1 MSDTRVSTSED
12 EMGQLP
18 PYLRR
23 QPSGIYKYRRRV
35 PDNLKGQT
43 VGGTVFPP
51 SEWILSLGTRDP
63 REARRLRDPLAA
75 QHDDLIAVAGLE
87 LAGRGEGQEAARLRE
102 QRLAADALAKAR
114 AERVAA
120 REPYRIAMREA
131 LQISTAALPPETAAM
146 IDIIRE
152 QRDAPA
158 EMLVAATESI
168 RAAND
173 LRGGKTLADA
183 IGIYTKHRVSK
194 KTGSTQ
200 RANKTA
206 FAFLQAVL
214 GDSIRLPA
222 ITRED
227 ARRALLMLH
236 MQPSDQWIARGKSPK
251 ERARIAEKDGLPLLA
266 TNTIADGYLAF
277 WRALFKY
284 AVHEGWIDRSVF
296 DGLAPEVSGRVTE
309 KRMPFTD
316 GELTGLFGKA
326 PWFPSDTAPG
336 GKAIRYWGP
345 VIALYHGLRRGEIA
359 QLRADLFRDERG
371 IILFEVAGDLKTG
384 NAERRLALHPELIR
398 LGLFDFAKQR
408 AGAGLLFDGEKPDE
422 RGNWG
427 DAFGDWFGRHLKQRG
442 IGKRGQGLHA
452 LRHNFEDALRE
463 AELHQTAIG
472 QYLGGR
478 AASDPVGAGYGA
490 GDSGKRLFE
499 AISKVQYPVLSL

>member
-1 MSDTRVSTSED
+1 
-12 EMGQLP
+12 MGQLP

-35 PDNLKGQT
+35 PDSLKGQT
-43 VGGTVFPP
+43 VGDTTFPV
-51 SEWILSLGTRDP
+51 SEWIFSLGTREP
-63 REARRLRDPLAA
+63 REARRLRDGIAA
-75 QHDDLIAVAGLE
+75 QHDDLIAIAELE
-87 LAGRGEGQEAARLRE
+87 LTGRGDGQDAARLRE
-102 QRLAADALAKAR
+102 ERLAADALVKAS
-114 AERVAA
+114 AERKAA
-120 REPYRIAMREA
+120 REPFRIAMREA

-152 QRDAPA
+152 QQDTPVEVLA
-158 EMLVAATESI
+158 AATEAV
-168 RAAND
+168 RAVNNV
-173 LRGGKTLADA
+173 RGGKTLTDA
-183 IGIYTKHRVSK
+183 VAIYTEHRVAK

-200 RANKTA
+200 RANGTA
-206 FAFLQAVL
+206 FAFLKAVL
-214 GDSIRLPA
+214 GDGIRLPS
-222 ITRED
+222 ITRDD

-236 MQPSDQWIARGKSPK
+236 RQPSDQWVARGKPPK
-251 ERARIAEKDGLPLLA
+251 ERARIAERDGLPLLA

-284 AVHEGWIDRSVF
+284 AVNEGWLDRSVF
-296 DGLAPEVSGRVTE
+296 DGLTPEVSGRVTE

-316 GELTGLFGKA
+316 SELAGLFGKA
-326 PWFPSDTAPG
+326 PWYPADTAPSA
-336 GKAIRYWGP
+336 KAIRYWGP
-345 VIALYHGLRRGEIA
+345 IIALYHGLRRGEIA

-371 IILFEVAGDLKTG
+371 IILFDVAGDVKTG

-408 AGAGLLFDGEKPDE
+408 AGAGMLFAGEKPDE
-422 RGNWG
+422 RGIWG
-427 DAFGDWFGRHLKQRG
+427 DAFGDWFSRHLKQRG

-499 AISKVQYPVLSL
+499 AISKVQYPGISL